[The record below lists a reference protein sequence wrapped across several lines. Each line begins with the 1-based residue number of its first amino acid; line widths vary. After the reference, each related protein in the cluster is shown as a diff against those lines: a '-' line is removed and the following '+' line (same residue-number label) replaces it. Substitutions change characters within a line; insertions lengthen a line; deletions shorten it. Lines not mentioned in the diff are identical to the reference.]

1 MTRCTPGVR
10 LHVLRRWV
18 APHIQRLVPGAKA
31 VVVLRDPVERAKSLH
46 AFGVQL
52 GWETLDL
59 EDALEAET
67 SRQPWERLYAA
78 CEAAGH
84 SGPIVHNEHVAF
96 HTYAARGTYSGLAAL
111 VGAFGV
117 QNVFI
122 CSLDE
127 LSAHP
132 QPTMDR
138 CFAFLGLTPI
148 DLQLEIKNAT
158 VPQREAPGGDGG
170 RRRVPSSKLSFG
182 VELALRRRFRESNIE
197 LARTYGVAAAL
208 QWNEKLESMEA
219 KAREA

>member
-1 MTRCTPGVR
+1 MLAASFPLGLWRLVAWLCHRARPCIVEATPAYEF
-10 LHVLRRWV
+10 LASWV

-127 LSAHP
+127 LSADDGP
-132 QPTMDR
+132 LLRLPRPRADR
-138 CFAFLGLTPI
+138 SPVG
-148 DLQLEIKNAT
+148 DQERDGAT
-158 VPQREAPGGDGG
+158 EGGA
-170 RRRVPSSKLSFG
+170 RRR
-182 VELALRRRFRESNIE
+182 RR
-197 LARTYGVAAAL
+197 A
-208 QWNEKLESMEA
+208 
-219 KAREA
+219 